1 MANIIRSS
9 RASVDTTSAQFAQQH
24 AGKILGEDIAAGQP
38 MELRPDGKLWRFFG
52 TTGAVFF
59 GIAPRSGRAGQPMTA
74 FGFSTQ
80 FRAAEGT
87 LTIGKTYFLS
97 DTVGEIA
104 DAAGTKD
111 TGGSFFAVG
120 TSDLIVTRSFGK
132 VG

>member
-1 MANIIRSS
+1 MANITRSP

-24 AGKILGEDIAAGQP
+24 AGKILGEDVAAGQP
-38 MELRPDGKLWRFFG
+38 MEMRTNGQLYRFVG

-59 GIAPRSGRAGQPMTA
+59 GIAPRSGRTGQPMTA
-74 FGFSTQ
+74 YGLSVQ
-80 FRAAEGT
+80 FRASEVA

-104 DAAGTKD
+104 DTAGTKD
-111 TGGSFFAVG
+111 STGSFFAVNAN
-120 TSDLIVTRSFGK
+120 DLILTRSFGK